1 MIEFI
6 DGPISLKYQ
15 PVLVGVSQMNPL
27 AVTKLL
33 SDEYSVK
40 ILTATF
46 RLPRSANYLSVK
58 FDIPIAACYR
68 RIRELE
74 ELKLIFIT
82 ERILTPRGKRVSLYR
97 SNLKSAYLTFENGKL
112 KALLELS
119 GHERGEVEEVWNII

>member
-1 MIEFI
+1 
-6 DGPISLKYQ
+6 
-15 PVLVGVSQMNPL
+15 MNPL

-46 RLPRSANYLSVK
+46 KLPRSANYLSVK

-74 ELKLIFIT
+74 ELNLISIT

-119 GHERGEVEEVWNII
+119 GHNRGEVEEVWNII

>member
-1 MIEFI
+1 
-6 DGPISLKYQ
+6 
-15 PVLVGVSQMNPL
+15 MNPL

-74 ELKLIFIT
+74 EMKLITIT